1 MDIGLM
7 TNTIVLLTTLLPS
20 DQEKFSRDC
29 PPMGLL
35 AIAAPLS
42 RAGYNVVLI
51 DPRLEG
57 DWEKRLK
64 DVVQNGVLLTGMS
77 TFMGQN
83 LKNALSM
90 SRMIKQIAP
99 QTPVVW
105 GGPFATSSPEICL
118 ATGLVDFVVMGM
130 GEKIVAG
137 LADALAQGGPVDLP
151 HVSTLRSG
159 APNVKEIY
167 RFDGDLDDL
176 DYPLLDLW
184 ENGIRM
190 VGSIPII
197 SSRGCPRNC
206 AFCYNNTF
214 TGRKKWLQ
222 RSARNVLDEMEH
234 WKERFGLDRFYFVDD
249 NFLVNTKRSLDI
261 LSAARD
267 RTYKIDAIIGHL
279 NDWRDEV
286 IDLVSQFIT
295 AVSFS
300 IESASPRIQKMVN
313 KPIDLE
319 RALQVFAM
327 FTRKEIPKITT
338 NFMFGFPSETDED
351 ISANIAMACRI
362 RSINPYIRIVPYIY
376 APQPKDDIV
385 PNYPDQC
392 GNIDFSIETLS
403 QVDFSPNRSNL
414 LIGAIRPWMSR
425 DDIQFYIDLEKVWFQ
440 YFDYVVRND
449 QNVDIQEIMNRDDRL
464 SRLFKD
470 VPAP

>member
-1 MDIGLM
+1 M
-7 TNTIVLLTTLLPS
+7 TKTIALLTTLLPNE
-20 DQEKFSRDC
+20 QEKFSRDC

-42 RAGYNVVLI
+42 RSGYDVVLI

-64 DVVQNGVLLTGMS
+64 ATVESGVLFAGMS
-77 TFMGQN
+77 SFIGQN

-90 SRMIKQIAP
+90 SRMIKQISP
-99 QTPVVW
+99 QTPVIW
-105 GGPFATSSPEICL
+105 GGPFATSSPEMCL

-130 GEKIVAG
+130 GEKVVVS
-137 LADALAQGGPVDLP
+137 LADALAHSGHVDLP
-151 HVSTLRSG
+151 HVSCLRNGVPSI
-159 APNVKEIY
+159 KEIY

-184 ENGIRM
+184 EDGIRM

-206 AFCYNNTF
+206 ALGYNNTF
-214 TGRKKWLQ
+214 PGRKKWFQ
-222 RSARNVLDEMEH
+222 RSAGNVLGEMEH
-234 WKERFGLDRFYFVDD
+234 WKQRFGLNSFYFIDD
-249 NFLVNTKRSLDI
+249 NFLVNTKRSLHI

-267 RTYKIDAIIGHL
+267 RGYQIDAIIGHL

-319 RALQVFAM
+319 RALQVFET
-327 FTRKEIPKITT
+327 FTRKGIPKITT

-351 ISANIAMACRI
+351 ICANIAMACRI
-362 RSINPYIRIVPYIY
+362 RSINPHIRIVPYIY

-392 GNIDFSIETLS
+392 RNIDFSIETLS

-414 LIGAIRPWMSR
+414 LIGAIRPWMSK
-425 DDIQFYIDLEKVWFQ
+425 DDIQFYIDLEKVWFH
-440 YFDYVVRND
+440 YFDYIVRDD
-449 QNVDIQEIMNRDDRL
+449 QNVDVQEIVDRDQRL
-464 SRLFKD
+464 FRLFKD